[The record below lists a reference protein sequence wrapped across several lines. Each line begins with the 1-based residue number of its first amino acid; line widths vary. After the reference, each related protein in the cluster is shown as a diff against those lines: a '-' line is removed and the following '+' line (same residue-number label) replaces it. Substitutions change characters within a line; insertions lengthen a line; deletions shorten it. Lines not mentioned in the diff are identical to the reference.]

1 MTHRLKIRWSPVS
14 RDHRVRCEAC
24 GWASWAKTIPGAHA
38 LAKVHVDDEASVCPL
53 RRQAV
58 DEETLRD
65 LTRDLDR

>member
-1 MTHRLKIRWSPVS
+1 MTHRLKIRWSPVLLAQV
-14 RDHRVRCEAC
+14 VRCEAC
-24 GWASWAKTIPGAHA
+24 GWHSWAKTIPGAHN
-38 LAKVHVDDEASVCPL
+38 LAKVHVEDEASVCPL